1 MNEYTPAQLAAIES
15 PAIWRRTLA
24 IAPEL
29 QTLKRRRPNPL
40 PGVLA
45 VIVFVAVILWA
56 VAGKVHP

>member
-1 MNEYTPAQLAAIES
+1 MSKIADINN
-15 PAIWRRTLA
+15 PAIFRRTLG

-45 VIVFVAVILWA
+45 VLLFVAIVLWA
-56 VAGKVHP
+56 VAGEVHP